1 MFVLERNCVIINI
14 ETINFIF
21 KNIIFVQKMDSN
33 KDGIVT
39 FTEFKEYCV
48 NVSTGLVKISV

>member
-48 NVSTGLVKISV
+48 NVTGRRQLPR